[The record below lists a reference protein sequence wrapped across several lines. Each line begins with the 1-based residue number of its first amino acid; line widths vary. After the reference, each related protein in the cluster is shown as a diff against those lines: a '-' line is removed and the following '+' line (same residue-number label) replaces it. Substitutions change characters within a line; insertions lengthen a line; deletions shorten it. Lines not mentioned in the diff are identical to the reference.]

1 MYLVIALFFLFKQKT
16 AYEMRISDWSSDVCS
31 SDLRILHMLKHVP
44 KDDVVESLVGTE
56 FFDQRMHHVGLREA
70 PLQVLAECARTF
82 DQGKMLAGAGQQF
95 SHHTFSR
102 SQLQKGAAGQI
113 ALGDPEIGSAS
124 GRERVCQ
131 YV

>member
-1 MYLVIALFFLFKQKT
+1 
-16 AYEMRISDWSSDVCS
+16 MRISDWSSDVCS
-31 SDLRILHMLKHVP
+31 SDLVP

-95 SHHTFSR
+95 SHPTFSR
-102 SQLQKGAAGQI
+102 SQLPQGAAGQI
-113 ALGDPEIGSAS
+113 AQIGRTSC
-124 GRERVCQ
+124 REMVIQ